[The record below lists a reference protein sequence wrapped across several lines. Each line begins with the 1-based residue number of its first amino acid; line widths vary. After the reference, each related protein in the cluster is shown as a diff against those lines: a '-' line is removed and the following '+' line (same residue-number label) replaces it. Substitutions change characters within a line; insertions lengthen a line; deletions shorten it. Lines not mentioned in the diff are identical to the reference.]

1 MKIIKN
7 PVFMFILGVVTCTIT
22 TVLASTLIA
31 TNISYTPQDKT
42 WGVTNVGAA
51 LDSLMLSKTSDN
63 YSTDEK
69 VVGTWIDG
77 KPLYQKTIIFE
88 SPNVTKDGV
97 DSEKYI
103 QLNSSIDYSNVV
115 SVNQSSGSSFANV
128 PLTLWVTDE
137 TTSPKKVRVSWSAI
151 IFNNQHPTLANKIR
165 FQCNDT
171 ALNGHT
177 IYLTIQYTK
186 TTD

>member
-22 TVLASTLIA
+22 TVLASSLIA
-31 TNISYTPQDKT
+31 NNISYTPQDKT

-63 YSTDEK
+63 YSTEEK

-77 KPLYQKTIIFE
+77 KKIYQKTYRSTLPDATSTSSATGQINVSDLNVDDTINIFGY
-88 SPNVTKDGV
+88 SKVTSGGTSSWAPLNISINKFNSLDIATTISAWVGGQNIV
-97 DSEKYI
+97 IRNSNQQWNGSETY
-103 QLNSSIDYSNVV
+103 V
-115 SVNQSSGSSFANV
+115 
-128 PLTLWVTDE
+128 
-137 TTSPKKVRVSWSAI
+137 
-151 IFNNQHPTLANKIR
+151 
-165 FQCNDT
+165 
-171 ALNGHT
+171 
-177 IYLTIQYTK
+177 TIQYTK

>member
-7 PVFMFILGVVTCTIT
+7 PAFMFILGVVTCTIT
-22 TVLASTLIA
+22 TVLASSLIA
-31 TNISYTPQDKT
+31 NNISYTPQDKT

-77 KPLYQKTIIFE
+77 KPIYQKTVSIKAPTNTSGVADSNMDI
-88 SPNVTKDGV
+88 SSWNVDNMIELKGFNDGTTA
-97 DSEKYI
+97 ST
-103 QLNSSIDYSNVV
+103 
-115 SVNQSSGSSFANV
+115 SVNGYSYGTYDQHFELMTWFNKSDNK
-128 PLTLWVTDE
+128 LWVRRY
-137 TTSPKKVRVSWSAI
+137 TTNA
-151 IFNNQHPTLANKIR
+151 NNSGVTV
-165 FQCNDT
+165 
-171 ALNGHT
+171 
-177 IYLTIQYTK
+177 YLTAVYTK

>member
-22 TVLASTLIA
+22 TVLASSLIA
-31 TNISYTPQDKT
+31 SNISYTPQDKT

-77 KPLYQKTIIFE
+77 KPLYQKTFIGSINGNKTIILTDSNIIPHNIFGVADNAY
-88 SPNVTKDGV
+88 PMNVYDEGDYCLYTRYEDN
-97 DSEKYI
+97 SI
-103 QLNSSIDYSNVV
+103 QLILRKWVFSSYEITV
-115 SVNQSSGSSFANV
+115 
-128 PLTLWVTDE
+128 
-137 TTSPKKVRVSWSAI
+137 
-151 IFNNQHPTLANKIR
+151 
-165 FQCNDT
+165 
-171 ALNGHT
+171 
-177 IYLTIQYTK
+177 QYTK
-186 TTD
+186 ITD

>member
-22 TVLASTLIA
+22 TVLASSLIA
-31 TNISYTPQDKT
+31 SNISYTPQDKT

-77 KPLYQKTIIFE
+77 KPLYQKTISFTVPSGSPFE
-88 SPNVTKDGV
+88 GNVTDI
-97 DSEKYI
+97 DINNAEN
-103 QLNSSIDYSNVV
+103 LNIVNGY
-115 SVNQSSGSSFANV
+115 VNQGHEWNSLNTYYTSNCYIYTGIRYESSNNKYYLRMKQIGWNNK
-128 PLTLWVTDE
+128 P
-137 TTSPKKVRVSWSAI
+137 AI
-151 IFNNQHPTLANKIR
+151 I
-165 FQCNDT
+165 
-171 ALNGHT
+171 
-177 IYLTIQYTK
+177 TIQYTK